1 MWACDRRFDWQIRDK
16 VKVQHSK
23 SRRYAPEVFSRGFAA
38 RVFGLRPK
46 TSRPAAD
53 EAPRRTREKTSGTQ
67 GIHFPDSGLYL
78 LNGFD
83 FILIYFEWRDTENQ
97 Q

>member
-1 MWACDRRFDWQIRDK
+1 MIDRLRDN

-38 RVFGLRPK
+38 RRRRVGLRPTK
-46 TSRPAAD
+46 HLVA
-53 EAPRRTREKTSGTQ
+53 REKKPLVPRVFISQ
-67 GIHFPDSGLYL
+67 ILDYL

-83 FILIYFEWRDTENQ
+83 FYFDLF
-97 Q
+97 